1 MQPTFIIEGLLVTK
15 EQFGTYIRAKQA
27 IKNLRGDDKSYA
39 EHDLAGYIN
48 GIRATH
54 MNNMGAL
61 RAKATTE

>member
-1 MQPTFIIEGLLVTK
+1 MSVQFEIKGLIVTK
-15 EQFGTYIRAKQA
+15 EQFNTYAAAK
-27 IKNLRGDDKSYA
+27 LRIETLSGADKSYA